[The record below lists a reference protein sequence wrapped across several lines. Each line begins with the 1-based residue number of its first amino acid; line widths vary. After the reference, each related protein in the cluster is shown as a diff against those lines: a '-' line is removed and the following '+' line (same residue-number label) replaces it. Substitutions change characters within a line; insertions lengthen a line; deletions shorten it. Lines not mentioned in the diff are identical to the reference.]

1 MQKLNNVMFIGR
13 MSAGKTVA
21 ANYLVNTLGYKKF
34 SLATPVKEV
43 EQLLGS
49 AENTAL
55 GVVNVCREMVNRG
68 MIHHNLHGGDMLSL
82 VEVLAASGILL
93 MAIGAI
99 FSLSYG
105 TLSQE
110 EITRKLARGY
120 CFQENAAKLY
130 YLGLE
135 PEEIINL
142 LPLDKRELELNL
154 TNPYKV
160 NINDVEIEAAFVSVQ
175 IKNSGRNLPLI
186 EVYRPI
192 TKLD

>member
-1 MQKLNNVMFIGR
+1 MKFVIKKITCR
-13 MSAGKTVA
+13 
-21 ANYLVNTLGYKKF
+21 GY
-34 SLATPVKEV
+34 
-43 EQLLGS
+43 
-49 AENTAL
+49 
-55 GVVNVCREMVNRG
+55 
-68 MIHHNLHGGDMLSL
+68 SL

-175 IKNSGRNLPLI
+175 IKNSGRDLPLI

>member
-1 MQKLNNVMFIGR
+1 MKFVIKKITCR
-13 MSAGKTVA
+13 
-21 ANYLVNTLGYKKF
+21 GY
-34 SLATPVKEV
+34 
-43 EQLLGS
+43 
-49 AENTAL
+49 
-55 GVVNVCREMVNRG
+55 
-68 MIHHNLHGGDMLSL
+68 SL

-93 MAIGAI
+93 MAISAI

-142 LPLDKRELELNL
+142 LPLDKREFELNL

-160 NINDVEIEAAFVSVQ
+160 SVNDVEIEASSVSVR
-175 IKNSGRNLPLI
+175 IKNSGRDLPLI
-186 EVYRPI
+186 EVYRPTTI
-192 TKLD
+192 LD

>member
-1 MQKLNNVMFIGR
+1 MIFGI
-13 MSAGKTVA
+13 
-21 ANYLVNTLGYKKF
+21 KKITCRAY
-34 SLATPVKEV
+34 SL
-43 EQLLGS
+43 
-49 AENTAL
+49 
-55 GVVNVCREMVNRG
+55 
-68 MIHHNLHGGDMLSL
+68 I
-82 VEVLAASGILL
+82 EVLAASGILL

-99 FSLSYG
+99 LSLSHG
-105 TLSQE
+105 TLLQE
-110 EITRKLARGY
+110 ESTRKLARAY
-120 CFQENAAKLY
+120 CLQENAAKLY

-154 TNPYKV
+154 TDPYKV
-160 NINDVEIEAAFVSVQ
+160 NVNDVEIEAASVSVQ

>member
-1 MQKLNNVMFIGR
+1 MKFVIKKITCR
-13 MSAGKTVA
+13 
-21 ANYLVNTLGYKKF
+21 GY
-34 SLATPVKEV
+34 
-43 EQLLGS
+43 
-49 AENTAL
+49 
-55 GVVNVCREMVNRG
+55 
-68 MIHHNLHGGDMLSL
+68 SL

>member
-1 MQKLNNVMFIGR
+1 MKFVIKKITCR
-13 MSAGKTVA
+13 
-21 ANYLVNTLGYKKF
+21 GY
-34 SLATPVKEV
+34 
-43 EQLLGS
+43 
-49 AENTAL
+49 
-55 GVVNVCREMVNRG
+55 
-68 MIHHNLHGGDMLSL
+68 SL

-130 YLGLE
+130 YLGLD

-160 NINDVEIEAAFVSVQ
+160 NVNDVEIEASSVSVR

-186 EVYRPI
+186 EVYRPTTI
-192 TKLD
+192 LD